1 MWMSKSIMLLDHFTP
16 ELWFQLHNT
25 DFECTM
31 CLFFLHSLLG
41 QASLKLPIL
50 QLLEH

>member
-1 MWMSKSIMLLDHFTP
+1 MFKIIMLLGHLTP
-16 ELWFQLHNT
+16 ELWFQPYNT
-25 DFECTM
+25 DFEYTV

-50 QLLEH
+50 RSLLEH